1 MLGQRVI
8 RNMWAGSPAN
18 LRPFDNEA
26 TTMTVQAPD
35 EINGDEAFPLLKSA
49 FQGLCPQCGAKT
61 LFAGPTKFA
70 DRCSSCGLDYT
81 QFNVGDGP
89 AAFLTLVLGALITAL
104 ALTVEITLKPP
115 MWLHMLLWIPL
126 TAILVLYGLRMGKA
140 ALLIQEH
147 RKKAAEGQIET
158 PNDGGEG

>member
-1 MLGQRVI
+1 MSGEEIQKPNNEGQ
-8 RNMWAGSPAN
+8 PA
-18 LRPFDNEA
+18 LMQGA
-26 TTMTVQAPD
+26 L
-35 EINGDEAFPLLKSA
+35 NGM
-49 FQGLCPQCGAKT
+49 CPQCGAKT

-89 AAFLTLVLGALITAL
+89 AAFLTLVLGALITAF
-104 ALTVEITLKPP
+104 ALTVEITVKPP